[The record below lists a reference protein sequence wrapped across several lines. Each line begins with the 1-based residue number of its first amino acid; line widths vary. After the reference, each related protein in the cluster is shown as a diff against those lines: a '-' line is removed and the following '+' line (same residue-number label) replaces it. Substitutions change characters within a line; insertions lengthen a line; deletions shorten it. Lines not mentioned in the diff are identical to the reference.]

1 MTTWIPRGHEGDPT
15 AVLELLDRATN
26 SLLSACH
33 ATTTTDRYVHAYLG
47 SLRAAASLLAAGTH
61 PSRSGPGGSHGSQ
74 PRIGRRRPGGGRL
87 VGVWD
92 SLRQAAPEFGEWAD
106 YLAQAGERRSRLE
119 AGGPAPTVREA
130 DDLLR
135 GAETFLGLI
144 RAALGLPV
152 DRLEPALAVAGRAS
166 APTT

>member
-1 MTTWIPRGHEGDPT
+1 MTTWIPRGRDGDPT

-33 ATTTTDRYVHAYLG
+33 AATTTDRYVHAYLG
-47 SLRAAASLLAAGTH
+47 SLRAAAALLAAG
-61 PSRSGPGGSHGSQ
+61 PANSRT
-74 PRIGRRRPGGGRL
+74 RIGRRRAGDGRL

-106 YLAQAGERRSRLE
+106 YLVQAGERRSRLE

-144 RAALGLPV
+144 RAALGLPI
-152 DRLEPALAVAGRAS
+152 DRIEPVLAVAGRTSPAL
-166 APTT
+166 T